1 MKVTV
6 TSDLHGYLPEITEEF
21 DLLLICGDI
30 CPVQNHNV
38 HFQEEWLNGTF
49 ATWIKNLPYKDMM
62 SRVVCIAGNHDIF
75 LERAKKSKVEEF
87 RTNCGEQFVYLKNEE
102 YDFEYLSDKGIETLK
117 IFGTPYCKVFGNWAF
132 MREDLRKYYDKI
144 PDDIDILISHD
155 AADIN
160 ELGVIH
166 EGWSV
171 GVNAGNQMLTKYV
184 KKISPKYYFCGHIH
198 SGKHDFEEVDGIKCA
213 NVSLMNE
220 RYEPLNKILS
230 FEYGG

>member
-87 RTNCGEQFVYLKNEE
+87 RINCGEQFVYLKNEE
-102 YDFEYLSDKGIETLK
+102 YNFEYLSDKGIETLK

-144 PDDIDILISHD
+144 PEDIDILISHD

-171 GVNAGNQMLTKYV
+171 GVNAGN
-184 KKISPKYYFCGHIH
+184 KILAEYIRKINPKYYFCGHIH
-198 SGKHDFEEVDGIKCA
+198 SGNHNFEEVDGIKCA
-213 NVSLMNE
+213 NVSLMTE

-230 FEYGG
+230 FEYRE